1 MSPMFLLLLLRELC
15 RINFCL
21 SALLHNCVFLKF
33 KYSVVLKQIHDVLCK
48 SMVFIGAFP
57 VLGEPQN
64 RKHVAYS
71 LACDVGVSRG
81 GIH

>member
-1 MSPMFLLLLLRELC
+1 MSPMFLLVPLRELC

-21 SALLHNCVFLKF
+21 SALLHNCASLKF
-33 KYSVVLKQIHDVLCK
+33 KYSVVLKQIHYVLHK
-48 SMVFIGAFP
+48 NMVFIGAFP
-57 VLGEPQN
+57 ILGEPQN
-64 RKHVAYS
+64 RKDVAYF